1 MSKTEQVRSA
11 MMQAMKNKDK
21 PRKDALSGL
30 LSALKNKAI
39 DSRGELSEEDENG
52 VILREIKQTQET
64 LDTAPSDRTDIIGEC
79 KLKISVMSEFAPKM
93 MSEDEIKA
101 EISAVLAELGIA
113 APTARDKG
121 MLMKNLMPRVKG
133 KADGGLVNRLV
144 GEILK

>member
-1 MSKTEQVRSA
+1 MSKTEQVRAA

-39 DSRGELSEEDENG
+39 DSRGELSEEVENG

-64 LDTAPSDRTDIIGEC
+64 LDTAPSDRTDIIEEC
-79 KLKISVMSEFAPKM
+79 RLKISVMSEFAPRM

>member
-1 MSKTEQVRSA
+1 MSKTEQVRAA

-52 VILREIKQTQET
+52 VILSEIKQTQET
-64 LDTAPSDRTDIIGEC
+64 LDTAPSDRTDIIEEC
-79 KLKISVMSEFAPKM
+79 RLKISVMSEFAPKM

-144 GEILK
+144 GEMLK

>member
-1 MSKTEQVRSA
+1 MSKTEQVRAA

-64 LDTAPSDRTDIIGEC
+64 LDTAPSDRTDIIEEC
-79 KLKISVMSEFAPKM
+79 RLKISVMSEFAPRM
-93 MSEDEIKA
+93 MSEGEIKA

-144 GEILK
+144 GEMLK

>member
-1 MSKTEQVRSA
+1 MSKTEQVRAA

-64 LDTAPSDRTDIIGEC
+64 LDTAPSDRTDIIEEC
-79 KLKISVMSEFAPKM
+79 RLKISVMSEFAPRM

-144 GEILK
+144 GEMLK

>member
-1 MSKTEQVRSA
+1 MSKTEQVRAA
-11 MMQAMKNKDK
+11 MMQAMKSKDK

-64 LDTAPSDRTDIIGEC
+64 LDTAPSDRTDIIEEC
-79 KLKISVMSEFAPKM
+79 RLKISVMSEFAPRM

-144 GEILK
+144 GEMLK

>member
-1 MSKTEQVRSA
+1 MSKTEQVRAA

-64 LDTAPSDRTDIIGEC
+64 LDTAPSDRTDIIEEC
-79 KLKISVMSEFAPKM
+79 RLKISVMSEFAPKM

>member
-1 MSKTEQVRSA
+1 MSKTEQVRAA

-64 LDTAPSDRTDIIGEC
+64 LDTAPSDRTDINEEC
-79 KLKISVMSEFAPKM
+79 RLKISVMSEFAPTL

-101 EISAVLAELGIA
+101 EISAVLAEIGIA

-144 GEILK
+144 GEMLK

>member
-1 MSKTEQVRSA
+1 MSKTEQVRAA

-64 LDTAPSDRTDIIGEC
+64 LDTAPSDRTDIIEEC
-79 KLKISVMSEFAPKM
+79 RLKISVMSEFAPKM

-144 GEILK
+144 GEMLK